1 MLAAI
6 CQFAATTNPKENA
19 RIIAEFAESAAKDG
33 AKLLITPESSLVRL
47 PGKGQSLLNHAEAL
61 DGPFV
66 EDLKTASRANGI
78 AIVAGTYTPGDE
90 SRVVNTLAVVV
101 DGELATQYDKIH
113 LYDAFTYKE
122 SDNVKPGKVEAVTVD
137 IDGIR
142 FGLTTCYDLR
152 FPEIFRALSDA
163 GAEAFIVPAAW
174 IKGTSKEEHWFTLLR
189 ARAIENTAYILA
201 SGEAGE
207 KCVGR
212 STAFDPMGLQLADL
226 GDSPGY
232 RVVEID
238 PKRVSNVREVVPT
251 LVHRRFKVSAA

>member
-6 CQFAATTNPKENA
+6 CQFAATTDPKENA
-19 RIIAEFAESAAKDG
+19 RIIADFAERASKDG
-33 AKLLITPESSLVRL
+33 AKLLITPESSLIRL
-47 PGKGQSLLNHAEAL
+47 PGKGQSLLDHAEPL
-61 DGPFV
+61 NGPFV
-66 EDLKTASRANGI
+66 DDLKAASKANDI
-78 AIVAGTYTPGDE
+78 AIIAGTYTPGDE
-90 SRVVNTLAVVV
+90 NRVVNTLAVVV
-101 DGELATQYDKIH
+101 DGELITHYDKIH
-113 LYDAFTYKE
+113 LYDAFSYKE
-122 SDNVKPGKVEAVTVD
+122 SDNVKPGSVEAVTVN
-137 IDGIR
+137 IDGIN

-163 GAEAFIVPAAW
+163 GAQAFVVPAAW

-226 GDSPGY
+226 GDGPGY

-238 PKRVSNVREVVPT
+238 PNRVSEIREIVPT
-251 LVHRRFKVSAA
+251 LAHRRFKVSAA